1 MKTKISLLVLIVAI
15 AVSGCQL
22 PLPAHPAS
30 APDIYT
36 IPNNFKR
43 VVVVRLRNGTDVLE
57 GLQRFAKMQNI
68 KNAVILS
75 GTGSLTDYSVHV
87 VNNTSFPPVNTFM
100 KHSGPSD
107 LLNVNGYIINGRV
120 HAHITLSDDKNA
132 LGGHLEP
139 GTKVFTFA
147 IITVGVLDKRT
158 NLEKID
164 DYNWR

>member
-1 MKTKISLLVLIVAI
+1 MKTKISLSALIVAI
-15 AVSGCQL
+15 AVSGCRL
-22 PLPAHPAS
+22 PPPAQPAS
-30 APDIYT
+30 APDIHT
-36 IPNNFKR
+36 ITSNFDR

-57 GLQRFAKMQNI
+57 GLQRFAEMQNI

-75 GTGSLTDYSVHV
+75 GIGSLTQYSVHV
-87 VNNTSFPPVNTFM
+87 VNNTSFPPVNTYM
-100 KHSGPSD
+100 KESGPSD

-120 HAHITLSDDKNA
+120 HAHLTLSDDKRA
-132 LGGHLEP
+132 LGGHLES

-147 IITVGVLDKRT
+147 IITIGVLDKRT

>member
-1 MKTKISLLVLIVAI
+1 MKTKISLSALIFAV
-15 AVSGCQL
+15 AVSGCQIPPTAKL
-22 PLPAHPAS
+22 AS

-36 IPNNFKR
+36 IPGNFKR
-43 VVVVRLRNGTDVLE
+43 VVVVRLRNGTDVLD
-57 GLQRFAKMQNI
+57 GLQKFAQMQNI

-75 GTGSLTDYSVHV
+75 GTGSLTEYSVHV
-87 VNNTSFPPVNTFM
+87 VNNTSFPPSNTYM
-100 KHSGPSD
+100 KESGPSD

-120 HAHITLSDDKNA
+120 HAHITLSDDKRA

-147 IITVGVLDKRT
+147 IITIGVLDKRA

>member
-1 MKTKISLLVLIVAI
+1 MKTKISLSVLILAVV
-15 AVSGCQL
+15 VSGCQI
-22 PLPAHPAS
+22 PPTAKPAS

-36 IPNNFKR
+36 TTGNFDR
-43 VVVVRLRNGTDVLE
+43 VVVVRLRNGTDVLD
-57 GLQRFAKMQNI
+57 GLQKFAEMQHI

-87 VNNTSFPPVNTFM
+87 VNNTSFPPGNTYM
-100 KHSGPSD
+100 KQSGPCD

-120 HAHITLSDDKNA
+120 HAHLTLSDDKRA

-147 IITVGVLDKRT
+147 IITIGVLDKRA